1 MPSANE
7 LKKGQIVEING
18 HYYMVKNVE
27 SKSPSSRGAQTLY
40 KVRFNQV
47 PGGRKYDDTFT
58 GNDML
63 TDVNMMRKP
72 VSFLYKEGDLY
83 TFMDQEDYS
92 QYTLEASALED
103 QLPYIQDGMEG
114 ITALLV
120 DDSLL
125 ALELPQSVIMEVVE
139 TSPAIKGSTAAART
153 KPARMA
159 TGLEV
164 QVPEYLEQG
173 EKIKI
178 NTETGKFM
186 SRA

>member
-1 MPSANE
+1 MPSANA

-27 SKSPSSRGAQTLY
+27 SKSPSSRGAKTLY

-47 PGGRKYDDTFT
+47 LDGRKYEDTFT
-58 GNDML
+58 GNDIL
-63 TDVNMMRKP
+63 TDVNIIRKS
-72 VSFLYKEGDLY
+72 VSFLYKEGDIY
-83 TFMDQEDYS
+83 TFMDQENYNQYS
-92 QYTLEASALED
+92 IGAEHLEK
-103 QLPYIQDGMEG
+103 QLPYIQSD
-114 ITALLV
+114 ITALLI

-125 ALELPQSVIMEVVE
+125 ALELPQSVTMKVVE
-139 TSPAIKGSTAAART
+139 TTPVIKGSTVAART
-153 KPARMA
+153 KLARMA

-164 QVPEYLEQG
+164 YVPEYIEQN